1 MPFDV
6 VQGMIEIW
14 KTKGIVEVG
23 EEFVNGDL
31 FADFSRGRGWG
42 NGNAPL
48 L

>member
-6 VQGMIEIW
+6 VQGLIQIW

-31 FADFSRGRGWG
+31 FAGVLRGCGWE
-42 NGNAPL
+42 NGDVPL
-48 L
+48 G